1 MAEFYSNFRF
11 ILVPILCWFGIQL
24 FKFLWDLFTL
34 HEVNFKR
41 FIGSGGM
48 PSSHSAIVTSIA
60 TMIGKNSG
68 INSPIF
74 ALGVIMSLIVMYD
87 AAGVRRAAG
96 EQAKVLNEI
105 VKEKKKTLNQTPE
118 EKLQEALGHTPVQV
132 FAGAFIG
139 ILVGLIA

>member
-1 MAEFYSNFRF
+1 MAEFYSNYKY
-11 ILVPILCWFGIQL
+11 IIVPILCWFVIQL
-24 FKFLWDLFTL
+24 FKFLWDFITL

-41 FIGSGGM
+41 FLGSGGM
-48 PSSHSAIVTSIA
+48 PSSHSAIITSIA
-60 TMIGKNSG
+60 TMIGKSNG
-68 INSPIF
+68 VNSPIF
-74 ALGVIMSLIVMYD
+74 ALSVVLSLIVMYD

-105 VKEKKKTLNQTPE
+105 VKEKKKSLNQTPE

-139 ILVGLIA
+139 IFVGLIA

>member
-1 MAEFYSNFRF
+1 MAEFYNNYKY
-11 ILVPILCWFGIQL
+11 IIVPILCWFVIQL
-24 FKFLWDLFTL
+24 FKFLWDFFTL

-41 FIGSGGM
+41 FLGSGGM
-48 PSSHSAIVTSIA
+48 PSSHSAIITSIA

-74 ALGVIMSLIVMYD
+74 ALSVVVSLIVMYD

-105 VKEKKKTLNQTPE
+105 VKEKKKSLNQTPE